1 MRLVILPTD
10 VLVWLIVLVVLA
22 LVVHIRRQ
30 PMLALAWRKVF
41 MQPAAMVS
49 FVLLMGFSSIALL
62 DSVHLESSVGAAAG
76 PQSLLDRLIDPL
88 AKARERRYSEPLAWQ
103 SFRKETIERDG
114 LTVRDYPRLKHGGA
128 HLQDPPRDWGADLLA
143 RSGSALA
150 LALGLSAALYLAM
163 RFAFARSILP
173 WRAAFFTLAALL
185 LIGCVAVELSKAY
198 HLLGTDRTGNSVL
211 WVALKS
217 VRTALVIGTLT
228 TLVVLPLALGLGVAA
243 GYFRGW
249 VDEVIQYVYTLLS
262 SIPDVLLIAAAV
274 LLLQVTIDKYPELFS
289 SALERS
295 DARLL
300 FLCLILGITAFT
312 GLCRLVRGEA
322 MKLRELEYVQAAR
335 AFGVPAWRIITR
347 HIVPNLMHLVM
358 ISLVM
363 QFSGFVLAEAV
374 LSYVGVGVDP
384 KTPSFGVMI
393 NSARAELAATPVVW
407 WTLATAFIFM
417 LAMVLSANL
426 FADAVRDAFDPRAR
440 VREA

>member
-1 MRLVILPTD
+1 VKLVILPTD
-10 VLVWLIVLVVLA
+10 ALIWLIVLVLLA
-22 LVVHIRRQ
+22 LLMLVRRQ
-30 PMLALAWRKVF
+30 PMLAQTWRKVF
-41 MQPAAMVS
+41 LQPAAMVS
-49 FVLLMGFSSIALL
+49 FVLLMAFAAIALL
-62 DSVHLESSVGAAAG
+62 DSVHLEPAEGTAAG
-76 PQSLLDRLIDPL
+76 PQSLLDRAVAPL
-88 AKARERRYSEPLAWQ
+88 VEARERRYSAPLAWQ
-103 SFRKETIERDG
+103 SFRKESIERNG
-114 LTVRDYPRLKHGGA
+114 HTVRDYPRLKHGGA
-128 HLQDPPRDWGADLLA
+128 HLTDPRAQWGPDVRARLGKALLVA
-143 RSGSALA
+143 GAI
-150 LALGLSAALYLAM
+150 AALLYAAM
-163 RFAFARSILP
+163 RAAFAGSPLP
-173 WRAAFFTLAALL
+173 WRAACATLAMLGLL
-185 LIGCVAVELSKAY
+185 ASVAVELSSGY

-217 VRTALVIGTLT
+217 VRTALVIGVLT

-243 GYFRGW
+243 GYYPGW
-249 VDEVIQYVYTLLS
+249 VDEAIQYVYTLLS

-274 LLLQVTIDKYPELFS
+274 LLLQVAIDTRPELFA

-335 AFGVPAWRIITR
+335 AFGVPAWRILAR
-347 HIVPNLMHLVM
+347 HIVPNLMHIVM

-407 WTLATAFIFM
+407 WTLSTAFSFM
-417 LAMVLSANL
+417 LALVLSANL

-440 VREA
+440 TRG